1 MKIGIAS
8 DHRGYERKEE
18 LKQLLEEFDVVDFG
32 TFSSEI
38 VDYPTYALKL
48 SEGVI
53 NKEVDLGI
61 ILCGTGIGVSI
72 ACNKVKGIR
81 CAKVDN
87 INEARSSKEH
97 NNANIL
103 AFSSSHSKEEII
115 NMFREF
121 LNSNL
126 NEDPRYIRR
135 IKMVEK
141 YEESYEY

>member
-18 LKQLLEEFDVVDFG
+18 LKSLLEDFDVIDFG
-32 TFSSEI
+32 TFSEEI
-38 VDYPTYALKL
+38 VDYPIYALKL
-48 SEGVI
+48 SEGVL

-61 ILCGTGIGVSI
+61 VLCGTGIGVSI

-81 CAKVDN
+81 CAKIDN
-87 INEARSSKEH
+87 INEAKSSKEH

-103 AFSSSHSKEEII
+103 AFSSSHTKEEII
-115 NMFREF
+115 NMIKEF
-121 LNSNL
+121 LNSKF

-135 IKMVEK
+135 INMVEK

>member
-1 MKIGIAS
+1 MKIGFAS

-18 LKQLLEEFDVVDFG
+18 LKKSLEEFDIVDFG

-38 VDYPTYALKL
+38 VDYPTYAIKL
-48 SEGVI
+48 AEGVA

-81 CAKVDN
+81 CAKIDN
-87 INEARSSKEH
+87 INEAKSAKEH

-103 AFSSSHSKEEII
+103 AFSALHTKENII
-115 NMFREF
+115 CMFYEF
-121 LNSNL
+121 IKAKFND
-126 NEDPRYIRR
+126 DPRYIRR
-135 IKMVEK
+135 IKMVEN
-141 YEESYEY
+141 YEESNEY

>member
-18 LKQLLEEFDVVDFG
+18 LKLLLEDFDVIDFG
-32 TFSSEI
+32 TFSEEI
-38 VDYPTYALKL
+38 VDYPIYALKL

-61 ILCGTGIGVSI
+61 VLCGTGIGVSI

-81 CAKVDN
+81 CAKIDN
-87 INEARSSKEH
+87 INEAKSSKEH

-103 AFSSSHSKEEII
+103 AFSSSYTKEEII
-115 NMFREF
+115 NMIKEF
-121 LNSNL
+121 LNSKF

-135 IKMVEK
+135 INMVEK